1 MTARPSQLS
10 SQKFTPFTLGFEP
23 GGEMGRQPARLWLF
37 AAVYAL
43 FSGLVPAAMATETI
57 VPVRIA
63 IANPSALAGRI
74 EATGTVAYKR
84 EVPLA
89 FKTGGIVK
97 AYQVDVGDAVKA
109 GQLLVS
115 ADPTD
120 TAGRRGEA
128 EAAFAQ
134 AKANLDRAEQLAAK
148 GFATEA
154 RLDDARAAFKRAQA
168 ALNSAKYDESR
179 AALVSPADG
188 VVLARHAES
197 GQQMAPGVPVI
208 TIGDAGSGLV
218 IVAPVSDRQVGR
230 IQIND
235 TAKIKIASSHDVAL
249 AGRVTRIGSKA
260 DRVTGAFDVEIAI
273 DAAPPGLRSG
283 SVGAVSIDP
292 SVVDAA
298 AQYLA
303 IPALALLEGRGDLAY
318 VYVIPADDK
327 AVRVAVTVARFLD
340 ADVLISQGL
349 RRGDRVVTAG
359 AAYLRNG
366 QKVRID
372 AGGAP

>member
-1 MTARPSQLS
+1 MT
-10 SQKFTPFTLGFEP
+10 
-23 GGEMGRQPARLWLF
+23 GRALYGAL
-37 AAVYAL
+37 AAIAL
-43 FSGLVPAAMATETI
+43 ICAALVPVHASDAV
-57 VPVRIA
+57 VPVRVA

-84 EVPLA
+84 EVALS
-89 FKTGGIVK
+89 FKTGGVVK
-97 AYQVDVGDAVKA
+97 AYQVDVGDPVRT

-120 TAGRRGEA
+120 TAGRRSEA

-154 RLDDARAAFKRAQA
+154 RLDDARAAFKRAQS
-168 ALNSAKYDESR
+168 ALNSAKFDESR
-179 AALVSPADG
+179 ANLVAPSDG
-188 VVLARHAES
+188 VVLVRHAEP
-197 GQQMAPGVPVI
+197 GQQLSPGAPVI
-208 TIGDAGSGLV
+208 TIGDASSGLI
-218 IVAPVSDRQVGR
+218 IVAPVSDRQIGRVQVGDNAR
-230 IQIND
+230 
-235 TAKIKIASSHDVAL
+235 IKIASLGGQSLQGRITRL
-249 AGRVTRIGSKA
+249 ASKA
-260 DRVTGAFDVEIAI
+260 DRATGAFDVEIAI
-273 DAAPPGLRSG
+273 DAAPAGLRSG
-283 SVGAVSIDP
+283 SVGAVSIEP
-292 SVVDAA
+292 AVADASA
-298 AQYLA
+298 EFLA
-303 IPALALLEGRGDLAY
+303 IPAIALLEGRGDLAY
-318 VYVIPADDK
+318 VYVIRQGET

-372 AGGAP
+372 AGSAP